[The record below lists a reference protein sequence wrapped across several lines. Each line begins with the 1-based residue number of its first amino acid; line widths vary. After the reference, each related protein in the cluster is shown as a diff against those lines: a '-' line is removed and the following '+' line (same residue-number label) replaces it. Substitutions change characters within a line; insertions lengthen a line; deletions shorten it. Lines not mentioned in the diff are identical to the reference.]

1 VSEDEHCG
9 QFLSALE
16 KVQYFGTAASGDDE
30 QALQRAKNLFHS
42 AFADMEKS
50 GCKKI
55 DLTSLADTFK
65 LQAGT
70 E

>member
-42 AFADMEKS
+42 AFAV
-50 GCKKI
+50 
-55 DLTSLADTFK
+55 
-65 LQAGT
+65 
-70 E
+70 